1 MRLETTLSFGLDEY
15 SRLPVDTIANT
26 GEKNLLIPA
35 CHSLKKQVS
44 SELRCIILKKSIDAR
59 KKNRIL
65 ISFRVCLTDENEI
78 EAANESENDVYKSFP
93 QTAPASLHPVVIG
106 FGPAGMMAALLL
118 ARKGLSPVIIE
129 RGCMVEKRRN
139 DVERYFETGKIC
151 SNSNV
156 QFGEGGAGTFSDGKL
171 STGISD
177 PRRSFVLENFV
188 KAGAP
193 PEIKYISHPH
203 VGTDRLREVV
213 VNIRKEILSF
223 GGTFLFERQV
233 TGFEAEGGILKGIY
247 HAPSGSHKDITFL
260 AAHEVVLA
268 IGHSA
273 RDTFGILHDMHIPM
287 TVKPF
292 SVGLRIEHPQDW
304 INRAQ
309 YGVSAGHKALPQA
322 DYKLVSHTSTGRALY
337 TFCMCP
343 GGFVVASASEEGY
356 VVTNGMSNYLRDG
369 ENANSAVLVGVDVAD
384 FDGEDAL
391 SGVRFQQKL
400 ERIAFEA
407 GGKSGRAPCQR
418 LGDFL
423 EDRASITCGDVR
435 PTYRPGVTYTNMRSI
450 LPGYVSDTICEGIL
464 EMNQK
469 LPGFSHPDS
478 LLTGFET
485 RSSSPVRIVR
495 DESLQSTGMAG
506 LYPCGEGA
514 GYAGGIMSSA
524 IDGIRCAEKIIEN
537 SFV

>member
-26 GEKNLLIPA
+26 GEKDLMIAA
-35 CHSLKKQVS
+35 CHTLKKQVS
-44 SELRCIILKKSIDAR
+44 SGFRCIILKKSIDAR
-59 KKNRIL
+59 KKNRIH
-65 ISFRVCLTDENEI
+65 ISFRVCLTDET
-78 EAANESENDVYKSFP
+78 ENDADTDVYKSFP
-93 QTAPASLHPVVIG
+93 HTVTAPPQPVVIG
-106 FGPAGMMAALLL
+106 FGPAGMLAALLL

-129 RGCMVEKRRN
+129 RGCMVEKRSN
-139 DVERYFETGKIC
+139 DTERYFETGIIC

-177 PRRSFVLENFV
+177 PRRSFILETFV

-193 PEIKYISHPH
+193 PEIKYLSHPH

-213 VNIRKEILSF
+213 ANIRKEILSL

-233 TGFEAEGGILKGIY
+233 VGFESEGGIIKGIY
-247 HAPSGSHKDITFL
+247 HAPSGSHKDRTFL
-260 AAHEVVLA
+260 AAGEVVLA

-273 RDTFGILHDMHIPM
+273 RDTFGILRDMSIPM
-287 TVKPF
+287 TIKPF

-343 GGFVVASASEEGY
+343 GGFVVASASEEGS

-369 ENANSAVLVGVDVAD
+369 ENANSAILVGVDVAD
-384 FDGEDAL
+384 FDDIDVL
-391 SGVRFQQKL
+391 SGVRFQQEL
-400 ERIAFEA
+400 ERMAFEA

-435 PTYRPGVTYTNMRSI
+435 PTYRPGVTYTNLRSI
-450 LPGYVSDTICEGIL
+450 LPDFVSDTICEGIL

-469 LPGFSHPDS
+469 LPGFSNPDS

-495 DESLQSTGMAG
+495 DESLQSTALAG

>member
-15 SRLPVDTIANT
+15 SRLPVDTSANT
-26 GEKNLLIPA
+26 GEKDLLISA
-35 CHSLKKQVS
+35 CHSLKKQVL
-44 SELRCIILKKSIDAR
+44 SEFRCIILKKSIDAR
-59 KKNRIL
+59 KKNQIR
-65 ISFRVCLTDENEI
+65 ISFRVCLTDEPEH
-78 EAANESENDVYKSFP
+78 EAENDVYKSFP
-93 QTAPASLHPVVIG
+93 HTSPASPHPVVIG
-106 FGPAGMMAALLL
+106 FGPAGMLAALLL

-129 RGCMVEKRRN
+129 LGCMVEKRRN
-139 DVERYFETGKIC
+139 DVERYFETGIIC

-177 PRRSFVLENFV
+177 PRRSFVLETFV

-193 PEIKYISHPH
+193 PEIRYLSHPH

-213 VNIRKEILSF
+213 VNIRKEILSL

-233 TGFEAEGGILKGIY
+233 IGIEAEGRILKGIY
-247 HAPSGSHKDITFL
+247 HAPSFSHNDRTFL
-260 AAHEVVLA
+260 AAQEVVLA
-268 IGHSA
+268 VGHSA
-273 RDTFGILHDMHIPM
+273 RDTFGILHDMYIPM
-287 TVKPF
+287 TIKSF

-309 YGVSAGHKALPQA
+309 YGASAGHKALPQA
-322 DYKLVSHTSTGRALY
+322 DYKLVSHTSAGRALY

-369 ENANSAVLVGVDVAD
+369 ENANSAILVGVDVAD
-384 FDGEDAL
+384 FDDADVL

-423 EDRASITCGDVR
+423 EDRASITCGEVR
-435 PTYRPGVTYTNMRSI
+435 PTYRPGVTYTNLRSI
-450 LPGYVSDTICEGIL
+450 LPDFISDTISEGIL

-495 DESLQSTGMAG
+495 DESLQSTGLTG

-537 SFV
+537 RFV